1 MTSDAT
7 PAPPVGAAL
16 LPPDLRTLILSCGK
30 AGHDANSLGV
40 AAALGVT
47 PRISRIA
54 PRRLFSLLAPY
65 GPADPRDVAQPDW
78 PQLVI
83 ASGRET
89 APVLRA
95 YGARNPRAFTLYL
108 QDPRAWRSA
117 YDLIWTPAHD
127 RAQGAN
133 VIKTLISPHP
143 LRPQAL
149 AQARAAPDPRVA
161 RLEGPRLAL
170 AIGGPSKAHRF
181 EEADA
186 LALIAIARQG
196 AAQGFSIMATPSR
209 RTPPAFA
216 RRLEAALADLPP
228 ARRFVWDGAGDNPYV
243 SMLAAAQAILV
254 TADSV
259 NMVGEAAA
267 TGAPVHVY
275 EPAGGS
281 AKITRFL
288 DGMVAAGA
296 VRRYGGAFE
305 RWDYAPADPTDEI
318 ARETA
323 RRFLAKAA
331 RGAARG

>member
-1 MTSDAT
+1 MTARAGEFP
-7 PAPPVGAAL
+7 PA
-16 LPPDLRTLILSCGK
+16 DTRTLILSCGK

-40 AAALGVT
+40 AAALGLS
-47 PRISRIA
+47 PRIQRIA
-54 PRRLFSLLAPY
+54 PRPLFSALAPF
-65 GPADPRDVAQPDW
+65 GPADPRDVVEPEW

-95 YGARNPRAFTLYL
+95 YGARNPKAFTLYL
-108 QDPRAWRSA
+108 QDPRAWRAA
-117 YDLIWTPAHD
+117 YDMIWTPAHD
-127 RAQGAN
+127 RAQGPN
-133 VIKTLISPHP
+133 IIKTLASPHP

-149 AQARAAPDPRVA
+149 AQARAHPDPRVA
-161 RLEGPRLAL
+161 ALDAPRLAL

-186 LALIAIARQG
+186 QAIIAIAQQG

-209 RTPPAFA
+209 RTPPDLM
-216 RRLEAALADLPP
+216 RRLAAALADLPP
-228 ARRFVWDGAGDNPYV
+228 ARRLLWDGTGDNPYLA
-243 SMLAAAQAILV
+243 MLANAQTILV

-281 AKITRFL
+281 PKITRFL
-288 DGMVAAGA
+288 NGMVAAGA
-296 VRRYGGAFE
+296 VRRYAGAFE
-305 RWDYAPADPTDEI
+305 RWDYAPMDPTDDI
-318 ARETA
+318 AREVA
-323 RRFLAKAA
+323 RRMRAKAA
-331 RGAARG
+331 TFAETI